1 MTRMLSARSQQAG
14 SDCFRKGSDPS
25 RTIHILPGS
34 DPSPVRPGSDPMAT
48 PVGWRPRR
56 TGQTLTE
63 YALIIGVVLAAVTGM
78 QTYIKR
84 GIQSS
89 LKVAADQIGDQQRGL
104 QYEAG
109 DRVGS
114 VPGTTPTTPGT
125 VLEQQS
131 ATRSYTRKDTAIREK
146 EWGGSCS
153 DTAQWTKG
161 GNCKEYKATAP
172 NAIDNGRIKKGDPIA
187 DRIDTVGAL
196 DPKNNPKLPRDLAP
210 GSSSYSVVIHSR
222 TDQ

>member
-1 MTRMLSARSQQAG
+1 MTRAA
-14 SDCFRKGSDPS
+14 
-25 RTIHILPGS
+25 
-34 DPSPVRPGSDPMAT
+34 
-48 PVGWRPRR
+48 
-56 TGQTLTE
+56 GQTLTE

-125 VLEQQS
+125 VLDQQS
-131 ATRSYTRKDTAIREK
+131 STRTYTNKNIAQREK
-146 EWGGSCS
+146 DWGQHCS
-153 DTAQWTKG
+153 DLAKYTAG
-161 GNCKEYKATAP
+161 GNCKEYRA
-172 NAIDNGRIKKGDPIA
+172 A
-187 DRIDTVGAL
+187 DADTVKSVGAL
-196 DPKNNPKLPRDLAP
+196 DPKIDRTLPPDLPP
-210 GSSSYSVVIHSR
+210 GSSSHSVVIQSR
-222 TDQ
+222 SDQ